1 MGAEFV
7 RGRNPRVLFTGR
19 GAVRTLYKKPKALG
33 KVCGDWSKVCPTFSH
48 KQYNG
53 NFTINTVA
61 PTGITKNSS
70 NVALP
75 NCRVDLFRADATQA
89 YIATTYSDG
98 SGNYSFA
105 VGSNAGYFFCRAY
118 LPGSPD
124 VAGTTTDVVV
134 AV

>member
-7 RGRNPRVLFTGR
+7 RGRNPMVMMTGH
-19 GAVRTLYKKPKALG
+19 GAVRTLYRYPKSLG
-33 KVCGDWSKVCPTFSH
+33 STPGDWIKKVPKFIRP
-48 KQYNG
+48 QYNG

-61 PTGITKNSS
+61 PTGITKNNSG
-70 NVALP
+70 VALP
-75 NCRVDLFRADATQA
+75 NCRVDLFKADATQA
-89 YIATTYSDG
+89 YIATTYSDA
-98 SGNYSFA
+98 SGNYSFT

-134 AV
+134 LV

>member
-1 MGAEFV
+1 MV
-7 RGRNPRVLFTGR
+7 MMTGH
-19 GAVRTLYKKPKALG
+19 GAVGTLYKQPKSIG
-33 KVCGDWSKVCPTFSH
+33 KVPGYWLSVAPAFNRR
-48 KQYNG
+48 QYSG

-61 PTGITKNSS
+61 PVGITKDSS
-70 NVALP
+70 GVALP

-98 SGNYSFA
+98 SGNYSFV